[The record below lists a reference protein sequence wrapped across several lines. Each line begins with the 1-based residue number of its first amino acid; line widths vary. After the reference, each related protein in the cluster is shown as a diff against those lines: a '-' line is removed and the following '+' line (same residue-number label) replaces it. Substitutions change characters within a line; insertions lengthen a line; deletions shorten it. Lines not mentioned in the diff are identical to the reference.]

1 MIVIEITLLLIL
13 ATTGIYV
20 SGTDIRRSIVPN
32 KVLLLAGIPGVI
44 LDIVYYGRFYPEG
57 VIPFFRNLAVMIVF
71 SVALYALHIWAAGD
85 SKLMILICL
94 LIPVRLTTLDSGTYS
109 EFMIFVF
116 AISLAFFFLFFDGI
130 YEIAVKKRTISREH
144 ILTGFK
150 KYLVGYV
157 INIVYIFLF
166 LKLEMFFSL
175 HVHFLDSRVMMV
187 LNIALMLLLSG
198 IKILRK
204 WYLVVPVLAV
214 SVVIS
219 FRTGIWLLR
228 PSSVLYYAVIAIFM
242 LFELFI
248 SEFNY
253 DWIPTETVK
262 PGMVLS
268 HLSCM
273 MMAASRVKNLPQST
287 TEDLRSRLNR
297 EQADAVIRWGK
308 TAKGMKKIQIVR
320 KIPFAIFIFLG
331 TICYLV
337 IALHLGGRL

>member
-1 MIVIEITLLLIL
+1 MTAIEITMLLIL
-13 ATTGIYV
+13 AVTGGYV
-20 SGTDIRRSIVPN
+20 SGTDIRRSIIPN
-32 KVLLLAGIPGVI
+32 RALLLAGVPGML
-44 LDIVYYGRFYPEG
+44 LDIIYYSRFYPEG
-57 VIPFFRNLAVMIVF
+57 VMPFLRNLAVMVIF

-85 SKLMILICL
+85 SKFMILICL
-94 LIPVRLTTLDSGTYS
+94 LIPVRLTVLDTGAFS

-116 AISLAFFFLFFDGI
+116 AISLAFFFLLFDGI
-130 YEIAVKKRTISREH
+130 YEVAVKKRTISREN
-144 ILTGFK
+144 ILKGFRR
-150 KYLVGYV
+150 YLVGYV
-157 INIVYIFLF
+157 INILYVFLF
-166 LKLEMFFSL
+166 LKLEMLFSL
-175 HVHFLDSRVMMV
+175 HVRFLDSRVIMI

-204 WYLVVPVLAV
+204 WYLVVSVLAV
-214 SVVIS
+214 SVAIS
-219 FRTGIWLLR
+219 LRTGIWLLR
-228 PSSVLYYAVIAIFM
+228 PSSVLYYIVIAVFM

-253 DWIPTETVK
+253 DWIPTETVQ

-268 HLSCM
+268 RLSCM
-273 MMAASRVKNLPQST
+273 MMAASKVKNLPQST